1 MQKSY
6 NHLDGFLLQK
16 MLGCKKDYN
25 AFSEEER
32 YQAYRMFLKRTG
44 EKGKRI
50 AATQTIQKWFGIG
63 GQKRPN
69 REGLFK
75 LGFALELSDKEMRE
89 LLVYVTCEPD
99 FQVNDYREMIFLYG
113 FYHHLSYTKCLAMVD
128 KFESSLPLEF
138 SLKQQNRTNNI
149 WKEYGKNCELA
160 ADDFLQWML
169 ERVED
174 FKGYSKTVLDYFKT
188 IKEEVIHEIKKD
200 AKDYLE
206 TLLAETSFERWEQK
220 WHMNT
225 KNRKKTIPKY
235 LKSIY
240 CNKNDN
246 LSEQMKKTI
255 HELVEISNISTNSNT
270 ELLAELYTDLKNRT
284 RQENK
289 RRKQGEIRLMDDKYL
304 SDLLNVSL
312 QKEN

>member
-89 LLVYVTCEPD
+89 LLVFVW
-99 FQVNDYREMIFLYG
+99 IL
-113 FYHHLSYTKCLAMVD
+113 
-128 KFESSLPLEF
+128 SSL
-138 SLKQQNRTNNI
+138 
-149 WKEYGKNCELA
+149 
-160 ADDFLQWML
+160 
-169 ERVED
+169 
-174 FKGYSKTVLDYFKT
+174 VLYKMFG
-188 IKEEVIHEIKKD
+188 
-200 AKDYLE
+200 
-206 TLLAETSFERWEQK
+206 
-220 WHMNT
+220 N
-225 KNRKKTIPKY
+225 
-235 LKSIY
+235 
-240 CNKNDN
+240 
-246 LSEQMKKTI
+246 
-255 HELVEISNISTNSNT
+255 
-270 ELLAELYTDLKNRT
+270 
-284 RQENK
+284 
-289 RRKQGEIRLMDDKYL
+289 GG
-304 SDLLNVSL
+304 
-312 QKEN
+312 